1 MERAYITTDG
11 CSITMLGVDIILMTS
26 LVECF
31 GDEVVLERDVL
42 AVAAGESLV
51 DGPAYRTV
59 VDDGIVAAC
68 STQSVEGNG
77 LAVFIEIFSQSET
90 DEAEDA
96 F

>member
-1 MERAYITTDG
+1 M
-11 CSITMLGVDIILMTS
+11 
-26 LVECF
+26 
-31 GDEVVLERDVL
+31 LERDVL

-59 VDDGIVAAC
+59 VDDGIVTAC

>member
-1 MERAYITTDG
+1 
-11 CSITMLGVDIILMTS
+11 MTS

-42 AVAAGESLV
+42 SVAAGECFI
-51 DGPAYRTV
+51 DGPTYRTV

-77 LAVFIEIFSQSET
+77 LAVFIEIFTQAET

>member
-1 MERAYITTDG
+1 M
-11 CSITMLGVDIILMTS
+11 
-26 LVECF
+26 
-31 GDEVVLERDVL
+31 
-42 AVAAGESLV
+42 
-51 DGPAYRTV
+51 
-59 VDDGIVAAC
+59 VDDGIVAAR

>member
-1 MERAYITTDG
+1 MERAYVASDG
-11 CSITMLGVDIILMTS
+11 CSITMFGIDIILMAS

-59 VDDGIVAAC
+59 VDDGIIAAC
-68 STQSVEGNG
+68 STQSVEGNR
-77 LAVFIEIFSQSET
+77 LAVLSRYFPVG
-90 DEAEDA
+90 DG
-96 F
+96 